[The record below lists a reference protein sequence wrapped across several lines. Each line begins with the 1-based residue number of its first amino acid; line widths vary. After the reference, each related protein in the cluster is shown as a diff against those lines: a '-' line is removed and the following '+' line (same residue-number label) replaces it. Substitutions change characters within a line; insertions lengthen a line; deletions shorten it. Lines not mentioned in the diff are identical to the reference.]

1 MIETNNLGVSER
13 VVKSDQRGFSLIE
26 VMISVAILTI
36 GLLAMIGTFVTAL
49 QSTRWAQEDLIAKQK
64 AMEALESIYTAR
76 NTSQLSFAQ
85 IANISGGGIFTDG
98 YTQMLAA
105 GNDGLVGT
113 ADDANFPANGPC
125 AAGVE
130 NIRLP
135 GPDGI
140 LGNADDTCMSLS
152 TFSRQILVSQVLQ
165 QPGNVPNPNL
175 KQITI
180 NVQYFRP
187 GMRAPRVYTVQALMS
202 SYR

>member
-125 AAGVE
+125 VAGVE

>member
-113 ADDANFPANGPC
+113 ADDVNFPANGPC

>member
-76 NTSQLSFAQ
+76 NTSQLPFAR

-140 LGNADDTCMSLS
+140 LGNADDSCMSLS

>member
-1 MIETNNLGVSER
+1 MIEAVHGSAPEQGR
-13 VVKSDQRGFSLIE
+13 RGRERGFSLIE
-26 VMISVAILTI
+26 VMISVAILTV

-76 NTSQLSFAQ
+76 NTSQITFAQ
-85 IANISGGGIFTDG
+85 IANISGGGIFSDG

-113 ADDANFPANGPC
+113 GDDANYAANGPC
-125 AAGVE
+125 PAGVE

-152 TFSRQILVSQVLQ
+152 NFSRQILVSNVLQ
-165 QPGNVPNPNL
+165 QPGNIPNPNL

-187 GMRAPRVYTVQALMS
+187 GMRAARVYTVQALMS

>member
-1 MIETNNLGVSER
+1 MIETNNLRVSER

-64 AMEALESIYTAR
+64 ALEALESIYTAR
-76 NTSQLSFAQ
+76 NTSQISFAQ
-85 IANISGGGIFTDG
+85 IANIGSGGIFTDG

-113 ADDANFPANGPC
+113 ADDVNFPANGPC